1 MTNPDQTVGTNAGFN
16 GRTTPNAMNDILG
29 AFSRG
34 RISGW
39 ACSPKSGMT
48 VQLGGDGTTRDVA
61 IAEDNAGNR
70 LTIDNRSAT
79 PVEITLAGAPATG
92 NRIDSIVAY
101 IANPPQGAGATSV
114 DFPDAVGIIA
124 VQGTASGTPSAPNE
138 ATIRAGITADGASGA
153 SAYYVILAN
162 ITVGQ
167 GVTTIGSGAITAGAY
182 AQLSTSIVD
191 PTPADGS
198 ITTAKLADGAVTPAK
213 IDYSSMGPVWSS
225 FYFSGTSLS
234 DQTVNVT
241 TKKGRAL
248 ALRISAGGTAIRIIS
263 GSQNI
268 NAIRQFWSAK
278 LDGVAAEYG
287 VSGLKSASPVYT
299 RFFGSMGA
307 TAIGDG
313 EVPSTASSGTDGMC
327 EANLGTVSNAAR
339 TSTTAEFLL
348 LRESTD
354 AEGWTIYGKIGSGGM
369 LADASFGAKTQ
380 SAAGYAPTVYQRSA
394 TSSNASY
401 VFNCIE
407 VLEA

>member
-48 VQLGGDGTTRDVA
+48 VQLGGNGTTRDVA

-70 LTIDNRSAT
+70 LTINNRTAT

-124 VQGTASGTPSAPNE
+124 VQGTAAGTPSAPNE
-138 ATIRAGITADGASGA
+138 TTIRAGITADGASGA
-153 SAYYVILAN
+153 SAYYVVLAS

-167 GVTTIGSGAITAGAY
+167 GVTTIGSGAITAGPF

-198 ITTAKLADGAVTPAK
+198 ITTAKLANGAVTTAK
-213 IDYSSMGPVWSS
+213 LANGS
-225 FYFSGTSLS
+225 
-234 DQTVNVT
+234 VT
-241 TKKGRAL
+241 G
-248 ALRISAGGTAIRIIS
+248 
-263 GSQNI
+263 
-268 NAIRQFWSAK
+268 AK
-278 LDGVAAEYG
+278 LDPDATGMVYLGATVLTATADRITFTAPTTYDNYKILAGAVLATGSSTWLDVRMLNGSSTIANTHQVQRVDGTTWGSAVNSGVNY
-287 VSGLKSASPVYT
+287 LIN
-299 RFFGSMGA
+299 SMGVNQYDGIDAEVGIYGGASFWKKFHAYLGKAQASSIITNISNGRNNSA
-307 TAIGDG
+307 TAPDTFMLITG
-313 EVPSTASSGTDGMC
+313 GTFSVGSWIK
-327 EANLGTVSNAAR
+327 VW
-339 TSTTAEFLL
+339 
-348 LRESTD
+348 
-354 AEGWTIYGKIGSGGM
+354 GW
-369 LADASFGAKTQ
+369 
-380 SAAGYAPTVYQRSA
+380 
-394 TSSNASY
+394 N
-401 VFNCIE
+401 N
-407 VLEA
+407 

>member
-39 ACSPKSGMT
+39 ACTPKNGMT
-48 VQLGGDGTTRDVA
+48 VQLGGNGTTRDVA

-70 LTIDNRSAT
+70 LTIDNRTAT

-101 IANPPQGAGATSV
+101 IANPPQGAGASSV

-153 SAYYVILAN
+153 SAYYVVLAN

-198 ITTAKLADGAVTPAK
+198 ITTAKLANLAVTTGKLANGAVTTAK
-213 IDYSSMGPVWSS
+213 LAPDATGMVYLGKAMLTATASQLD
-225 FYFSGTSLS
+225 F
-234 DQTVNVT
+234 NVPT
-241 TKKGRAL
+241 TYDNYKVL
-248 ALRISAGGTAIRIIS
+248 AKLTYVSASNAWLDLRMLDSGGTAIHNYHQVQRVVGTTWGCAINQDASYAINSTGGAGDQAINLDATITKSGTSWITYQAELDVGAGTAYTTNRAYGRI
-263 GSQNI
+263 
-268 NAIRQFWSAK
+268 
-278 LDGVAAEYG
+278 
-287 VSGLKSASPVYT
+287 
-299 RFFGSMGA
+299 A
-307 TAIGDG
+307 TATS
-313 EVPSTASSGTDGMC
+313 PST
-327 EANLGTVSNAAR
+327 LRLISNSAFAVG
-339 TSTTAEFLL
+339 
-348 LRESTD
+348 
-354 AEGWTIYGKIGSGGM
+354 GWIKVWGW
-369 LADASFGAKTQ
+369 
-380 SAAGYAPTVYQRSA
+380 
-394 TSSNASY
+394 N
-401 VFNCIE
+401 N
-407 VLEA
+407 

>member
-39 ACSPKSGMT
+39 VCTPKNGMT
-48 VQLGGDGTTRDVA
+48 VQLGGNGTTRDVA

-70 LTIDNRSAT
+70 LTIDNRTAT

-101 IANPPQGAGATSV
+101 IANPPQGAGASSV

-153 SAYYVILAN
+153 SAYYVVLAN

-167 GVTTIGSGAITAGAY
+167 GVTTIGSGAISGGAY

-198 ITTAKLADGAVTPAK
+198 ITTAKLANGAVTA
-213 IDYSSMGPVWSS
+213 
-225 FYFSGTSLS
+225 
-234 DQTVNVT
+234 
-241 TKKGRAL
+241 
-248 ALRISAGGTAIRIIS
+248 
-263 GSQNI
+263 
-268 NAIRQFWSAK
+268 AK
-278 LDGVAAEYG
+278 LDPDATGM
-287 VSGLKSASPVYT
+287 VYL
-299 RFFGSMGA
+299 GA
-307 TAIGDG
+307 TVLTATADRITF
-313 EVPSTASSGTDGMC
+313 TASTTYDNYKILAGAVLATGSSTWLDVRMLNGSSAILNTHQVQRVDGTTWGSAVNSGVNYLINSTSVNQYDGI
-327 EANLGTVSNAAR
+327 
-339 TSTTAEFLL
+339 
-348 LRESTD
+348 D
-354 AEGWTIYGKIGSGGM
+354 AEVDIYGGASFWKKFHAYLGK
-369 LADASFGAKTQ
+369 AQDASIITNISNG
-380 SAAGYAPTVYQRSA
+380 RNNSA
-394 TSSNASY
+394 TAPNTFMLITGGTFSVGSWIKVWGWN
-401 VFNCIE
+401 N
-407 VLEA
+407 

>member
-39 ACSPKSGMT
+39 ACTPKNGMT
-48 VQLGGDGTTRDVA
+48 VQLGGNGTTRDVA

-70 LTIDNRSAT
+70 LTINNRTAT

-153 SAYYVILAN
+153 SAYYVVLAN

-167 GVTTIGSGAITAGAY
+167 GVTTIGSGAITAGPF

-198 ITTAKLADGAVTPAK
+198 ITTAKLANNAITTAKVADSAITKAKLDADAVGMVYLGKAMLTATASQLDFNVPTTYDNYKVLAK
-213 IDYSSMGPVWSS
+213 LTYASASNAWLD
-225 FYFSGTSLS
+225 
-234 DQTVNVT
+234 
-241 TKKGRAL
+241 
-248 ALRISAGGTAIRIIS
+248 LRMLDSGGTAIHNYHQVQRVV
-263 GSQNI
+263 GTTWGCAI
-268 NAIRQFWSAK
+268 NQDASYAINSTGGAGDQAIN
-278 LDGVAAEYG
+278 LD
-287 VSGLKSASPVYT
+287 
-299 RFFGSMGA
+299 A
-307 TAIGDG
+307 TI
-313 EVPSTASSGTDGMC
+313 TKSGTSWITYQAELDVG
-327 EANLGTVSNAAR
+327 AGTTFTTNRAYGRNA
-339 TSTTAEFLL
+339 
-348 LRESTD
+348 
-354 AEGWTIYGKIGSGGM
+354 
-369 LADASFGAKTQ
+369 
-380 SAAGYAPTVYQRSA
+380 SA
-394 TSSNASY
+394 TSPSTLRLISNSTFA
-401 VFNCIE
+401 VGGWIKVWGWNN
-407 VLEA
+407 

>member
-39 ACSPKSGMT
+39 ACTPKNGMT
-48 VQLGGDGTTRDVA
+48 VQLGGNGTTRDVA

-70 LTIDNRSAT
+70 LTIDNRTAT

-153 SAYYVILAN
+153 SAYYVVLAN

-167 GVTTIGSGAITAGAY
+167 GVTTIGSGAITPGAY

-198 ITTAKLADGAVTPAK
+198 ITTAKLANLAVTTGKLANGAVTTAK
-213 IDYSSMGPVWSS
+213 LAPDATGMVYLGKAMLTATASQLD
-225 FYFSGTSLS
+225 F
-234 DQTVNVT
+234 NVPT
-241 TKKGRAL
+241 TYDNYKVL
-248 ALRISAGGTAIRIIS
+248 AKLTYASASNAWLDLRMLDSGGTAIHNYHQVQRVADTTWGCAINQDASYAINSTGGAGDQAINLDATITKSGTSWITYQAELDVGAGTAFTTNRAYGRI
-263 GSQNI
+263 
-268 NAIRQFWSAK
+268 
-278 LDGVAAEYG
+278 
-287 VSGLKSASPVYT
+287 
-299 RFFGSMGA
+299 A
-307 TAIGDG
+307 TATS
-313 EVPSTASSGTDGMC
+313 PST
-327 EANLGTVSNAAR
+327 LRLISNSAFAVG
-339 TSTTAEFLL
+339 
-348 LRESTD
+348 
-354 AEGWTIYGKIGSGGM
+354 GWIKVWGW
-369 LADASFGAKTQ
+369 
-380 SAAGYAPTVYQRSA
+380 
-394 TSSNASY
+394 N
-401 VFNCIE
+401 N
-407 VLEA
+407 

>member
-39 ACSPKSGMT
+39 ACTPKSGMT
-48 VQLGGDGTTRDVA
+48 IQLGGDGTTRDVA

-70 LTIDNRSAT
+70 LTIDNRTAT

-124 VQGTASGTPSAPNE
+124 VQGTAAGTPSAPNE

-153 SAYYVILAN
+153 SAYYVVLAN

-167 GVTTIGSGAITAGAY
+167 GVTTIGSGAITAGPF

-198 ITTAKLADGAVTPAK
+198 ITTAKLANLAVTTAK
-213 IDYSSMGPVWSS
+213 LANGV
-225 FYFSGTSLS
+225 
-234 DQTVNVT
+234 VT
-241 TKKGRAL
+241 TAKL
-248 ALRISAGGTAIRIIS
+248 APDATGMVYLGKAMLTATASQLDFNVPTTYDNYKVLAKLTYASASSAWLDLRMLDSGGTAIHNYHQVQRVDGTTWGCAINQDASYAINS
-263 GSQNI
+263 TGGGSDEAI
-268 NAIRQFWSAK
+268 N
-278 LDGVAAEYG
+278 LDATIT
-287 VSGLKSASPVYT
+287 KSASDWVTYQAQLDVGGGLRYHT
-299 RFFGSMGA
+299 NRAYGR
-307 TAIGDG
+307 
-313 EVPSTASSGTDGMC
+313 
-327 EANLGTVSNAAR
+327 NA
-339 TSTTAEFLL
+339 
-348 LRESTD
+348 
-354 AEGWTIYGKIGSGGM
+354 
-369 LADASFGAKTQ
+369 
-380 SAAGYAPTVYQRSA
+380 SA
-394 TSSNASY
+394 TSPSTLRLISGGTFAVGGWIKVWGWN
-401 VFNCIE
+401 N
-407 VLEA
+407 

>member
-39 ACSPKSGMT
+39 ACTPKNGMT
-48 VQLGGDGTTRDVA
+48 VQLGGNGTTRDVA

-70 LTIDNRSAT
+70 LTIDNRTAT

-153 SAYYVILAN
+153 SAYYVVLAN

-167 GVTTIGSGAITAGAY
+167 GVTTIGSGAITPGAY

-198 ITTAKLADGAVTPAK
+198 ITTAKLANLAVTTAK
-213 IDYSSMGPVWSS
+213 LAPDATGMVYLGKAMLTAAASQLD
-225 FYFSGTSLS
+225 F
-234 DQTVNVT
+234 NVPT
-241 TKKGRAL
+241 TYDNYKVL
-248 ALRISAGGTAIRIIS
+248 AKLTYASASNAWLDLRMLDSGGTAIHNYHQVQRVA
-263 GSQNI
+263 GTTWGCAI
-268 NAIRQFWSAK
+268 NQDASYAINSTGGAGDQAIN
-278 LDGVAAEYG
+278 LDMTIT
-287 VSGLKSASPVYT
+287 K
-299 RFFGSMGA
+299 
-307 TAIGDG
+307 
-313 EVPSTASSGTDGMC
+313 SGTSWITYQAELDVG
-327 EANLGTVSNAAR
+327 AGTAFTTNRAYGRNA
-339 TSTTAEFLL
+339 
-348 LRESTD
+348 
-354 AEGWTIYGKIGSGGM
+354 
-369 LADASFGAKTQ
+369 
-380 SAAGYAPTVYQRSA
+380 SA
-394 TSSNASY
+394 TSPSTLRLISNSAFA
-401 VFNCIE
+401 VGGWIKVWGWNN
-407 VLEA
+407 

>member
-48 VQLGGDGTTRDVA
+48 VQLGGNGTTRDVA

-70 LTIDNRSAT
+70 LTIDNRTAT

-101 IANPPQGAGATSV
+101 IANPPQGAGATSA

-153 SAYYVILAN
+153 SAYYVVLAN

-167 GVTTIGSGAITAGAY
+167 GVTAIGSGAITAGAY

-198 ITTAKLADGAVTPAK
+198 ITTAKLANGAVTTAK
-213 IDYSSMGPVWSS
+213 LAPDATGMVYLGATVLTATADSITFTAPTTYGNYKILAGAVMATGSSTWLDVRMLNGSS
-225 FYFSGTSLS
+225 
-234 DQTVNVT
+234 
-241 TKKGRAL
+241 
-248 ALRISAGGTAIRIIS
+248 RISNTHQVQRVEGTTWGSAINSDVTYLINSLGIDQYDGIDAEVDIYGGASFWKKFHAYLGKAQNSSIITNISNGRNNSATAPDTFMLITGGTFS
-263 GSQNI
+263 VGSWI
-268 NAIRQFWSAK
+268 KVW
-278 LDGVAAEYG
+278 
-287 VSGLKSASPVYT
+287 
-299 RFFGSMGA
+299 
-307 TAIGDG
+307 
-313 EVPSTASSGTDGMC
+313 
-327 EANLGTVSNAAR
+327 
-339 TSTTAEFLL
+339 
-348 LRESTD
+348 
-354 AEGWTIYGKIGSGGM
+354 GW
-369 LADASFGAKTQ
+369 
-380 SAAGYAPTVYQRSA
+380 
-394 TSSNASY
+394 N
-401 VFNCIE
+401 N
-407 VLEA
+407 

>member
-39 ACSPKSGMT
+39 ACTPKNGMT
-48 VQLGGDGTTRDVA
+48 VQLGGNGTTRDVA

-70 LTIDNRSAT
+70 LTINNRTAT

-153 SAYYVILAN
+153 SAYYVVLAN

-167 GVTTIGSGAITAGAY
+167 GVTTIGSGAITAGPF

-198 ITTAKLADGAVTPAK
+198 ITTAKLANNAITTAKVADSAITKAKLDADAVGMVYLGKAMLTATASQLDFNVPTTYDNYKVLAK
-213 IDYSSMGPVWSS
+213 LTYASASNAWLD
-225 FYFSGTSLS
+225 
-234 DQTVNVT
+234 
-241 TKKGRAL
+241 
-248 ALRISAGGTAIRIIS
+248 LRMLDSGGTAIHNYHQVQRVV
-263 GSQNI
+263 GTTWGCAI
-268 NAIRQFWSAK
+268 NQDASYAINSTGGAGDQAIN
-278 LDGVAAEYG
+278 LD
-287 VSGLKSASPVYT
+287 
-299 RFFGSMGA
+299 A
-307 TAIGDG
+307 TI
-313 EVPSTASSGTDGMC
+313 TKSGTSWITYQAELDVG
-327 EANLGTVSNAAR
+327 AGTTFTTNRAYGRNA
-339 TSTTAEFLL
+339 
-348 LRESTD
+348 
-354 AEGWTIYGKIGSGGM
+354 
-369 LADASFGAKTQ
+369 
-380 SAAGYAPTVYQRSA
+380 SA
-394 TSSNASY
+394 TSPSTLRLISSSTFAVGGWIKVWGWN
-401 VFNCIE
+401 N
-407 VLEA
+407 

>member
-39 ACSPKSGMT
+39 ACTPKSGMT
-48 VQLGGDGTTRDVA
+48 VQLGGDSTTRDVA

-70 LTIDNRSAT
+70 LTINNRTAT

-138 ATIRAGITADGASGA
+138 TTIRAGITADGAGGA
-153 SAYYVILAN
+153 SAYYVVLAN

-198 ITTAKLADGAVTPAK
+198 ITTAKLANGAVT
-213 IDYSSMGPVWSS
+213 
-225 FYFSGTSLS
+225 
-234 DQTVNVT
+234 T
-241 TKKGRAL
+241 TKLDPNATGMVYLGETVLTAT
-248 ALRISAGGTAIRIIS
+248 ADRISFTASTTYSNYKILAGAVIATGSSTWLDVRMLNGSSTITNTHQVQRVDGTTWGSAINSGVTYLINSTSVNQYDGIDAEVDIYGGASFWKKFHAYLGKAQDSSIITNISNGRNNSATAPDTFMLITGGTFS
-263 GSQNI
+263 VGSWI
-268 NAIRQFWSAK
+268 KVW
-278 LDGVAAEYG
+278 
-287 VSGLKSASPVYT
+287 
-299 RFFGSMGA
+299 
-307 TAIGDG
+307 
-313 EVPSTASSGTDGMC
+313 
-327 EANLGTVSNAAR
+327 
-339 TSTTAEFLL
+339 
-348 LRESTD
+348 
-354 AEGWTIYGKIGSGGM
+354 GW
-369 LADASFGAKTQ
+369 
-380 SAAGYAPTVYQRSA
+380 
-394 TSSNASY
+394 N
-401 VFNCIE
+401 N
-407 VLEA
+407 

>member
-39 ACSPKSGMT
+39 ACTPKNGMT
-48 VQLGGDGTTRDVA
+48 VQLGGNGTTRDVA

-70 LTIDNRSAT
+70 LTIDNRTAT

-153 SAYYVILAN
+153 SAYYVVLAN

-167 GVTTIGSGAITAGAY
+167 GVTTIGSGAITAEPF

-198 ITTAKLADGAVTPAK
+198 ITTAKLANLAVTTAKLANGAVTTAK
-213 IDYSSMGPVWSS
+213 LAPDATGMVYLGKSMLTATASQLDFNVPTTYDNYKVLAKLTYASASSAW
-225 FYFSGTSLS
+225 L
-234 DQTVNVT
+234 D
-241 TKKGRAL
+241 
-248 ALRISAGGTAIRIIS
+248 LRMLDSGGTAIHNYHQVQRVTDTTW
-263 GSQNI
+263 GAAI
-268 NAIRQFWSAK
+268 NQDASYAINSTGGRSDDAIN
-278 LDGVAAEYG
+278 LD
-287 VSGLKSASPVYT
+287 
-299 RFFGSMGA
+299 A
-307 TAIGDG
+307 TI
-313 EVPSTASSGTDGMC
+313 TKSGTSWVAYQAQLDVGGGIHFTTNR
-327 EANLGTVSNAAR
+327 AYGRNA
-339 TSTTAEFLL
+339 
-348 LRESTD
+348 
-354 AEGWTIYGKIGSGGM
+354 
-369 LADASFGAKTQ
+369 
-380 SAAGYAPTVYQRSA
+380 SA
-394 TSSNASY
+394 TSPSTLRLISGGTFAVGGWIKVWGWN
-401 VFNCIE
+401 N
-407 VLEA
+407 

>member
-39 ACSPKSGMT
+39 ACTPKNGMT
-48 VQLGGDGTTRDVA
+48 VQLGGNGTTRDVA

-70 LTIDNRSAT
+70 LTIDNRTAT

-153 SAYYVILAN
+153 SAYYVVLAN

-167 GVTTIGSGAITAGAY
+167 GVTTIGSGAITPGAY

-198 ITTAKLADGAVTPAK
+198 ITTAKLANLAVTTAK
-213 IDYSSMGPVWSS
+213 LAPDATGMVYLGKSMLTATASQLDFNIPTTYDNYKVLAKLTYASASSAW
-225 FYFSGTSLS
+225 L
-234 DQTVNVT
+234 D
-241 TKKGRAL
+241 
-248 ALRISAGGTAIRIIS
+248 LRMLDSGGTAIHNYHQVQRVTGTTWGCAINQDAAYAINSTGGAGDQAINLDMTITKS
-263 GSQNI
+263 GTSWVTYQAELDVGAGLTFTTNRAFGR
-268 NAIRQFWSAK
+268 NASA
-278 LDGVAAEYG
+278 
-287 VSGLKSASPVYT
+287 ASP
-299 RFFGSMGA
+299 
-307 TAIGDG
+307 
-313 EVPSTASSGTDGMC
+313 ST
-327 EANLGTVSNAAR
+327 LRLISNSAFAVG
-339 TSTTAEFLL
+339 
-348 LRESTD
+348 
-354 AEGWTIYGKIGSGGM
+354 GWIKVWGW
-369 LADASFGAKTQ
+369 
-380 SAAGYAPTVYQRSA
+380 
-394 TSSNASY
+394 N
-401 VFNCIE
+401 N
-407 VLEA
+407 

>member
-39 ACSPKSGMT
+39 ACTPKNGMT
-48 VQLGGDGTTRDVA
+48 VQLGGNGTTRDVA

-70 LTIDNRSAT
+70 LTINNRTAT

-153 SAYYVILAN
+153 SAYYVVLAN

-167 GVTTIGSGAITAGAY
+167 GVTTIGSGAITAGPF

-198 ITTAKLADGAVTPAK
+198 ITTAKLANNAITTAKVADSAITKAKLDADAVGMVYLGKAMLTATASQLDFNVPTTYDNYKVLAK
-213 IDYSSMGPVWSS
+213 LTYASASNAWLD
-225 FYFSGTSLS
+225 
-234 DQTVNVT
+234 
-241 TKKGRAL
+241 
-248 ALRISAGGTAIRIIS
+248 LRMLDSGGTAIHNYHQVQRVV
-263 GSQNI
+263 GTTWGCAI
-268 NAIRQFWSAK
+268 NQDASYAINSTGGAGDQAIN
-278 LDGVAAEYG
+278 LD
-287 VSGLKSASPVYT
+287 
-299 RFFGSMGA
+299 A
-307 TAIGDG
+307 TI
-313 EVPSTASSGTDGMC
+313 TKSGTSWITYQAELDVG
-327 EANLGTVSNAAR
+327 AGTTYTTNRAYGRNA
-339 TSTTAEFLL
+339 
-348 LRESTD
+348 
-354 AEGWTIYGKIGSGGM
+354 
-369 LADASFGAKTQ
+369 
-380 SAAGYAPTVYQRSA
+380 SA
-394 TSSNASY
+394 TSPSTLRLISNSTFA
-401 VFNCIE
+401 VGGWIKVWGWNN
-407 VLEA
+407 